1 MALSVLYE
9 AVLVSSGFQFCSAS
23 IDKIGRLSTRP
34 TKSSQHVARYSLRY
48 LRHLP
53 SSISPSLSSSIFPTS
68 DHPSLGSFKW
78 KIFIDTRVILTHTPL
93 SVLFSLPANLVV

>member
-23 IDKIGRLSTRP
+23 IDNLISTGP
-34 TKSSQHVARYSLRY
+34 TGSFQHVARYSLRY